1 MSKKL
6 TPEQLDSVKGLS
18 SREAARIL
26 GVGKSTVN
34 DARARADRLPGY
46 VKPESPSSNRTAK
59 IETRSDG
66 SLIVETTDSV
76 PQTKDHVDERMRK
89 RGFDPEEYEFTYR
102 FSEWDAQSKDGVIT
116 MYSARAGAT
125 RKPAVKNA
133 AALDTAELIETLS

>member
-66 SLIVETTDSV
+66 SLIVEGT
-76 PQTKDHVDERMRK
+76 
-89 RGFDPEEYEFTYR
+89 
-102 FSEWDAQSKDGVIT
+102 
-116 MYSARAGAT
+116 
-125 RKPAVKNA
+125 
-133 AALDTAELIETLS
+133 ET